1 MKYHPLLEQQLKPF
15 IRLRNNENDRFLRQ
29 ISLAYE
35 EFENKAPRFW
45 STQRQQSITHQLIG
59 LQNEIEANRDLA
71 SNIRTL
77 CRRGSQLLQ
86 AASLGL
92 WHIDREQMI
101 AECECEYIVKANDFI
116 ANKYEIIN
124 HADNLE
130 QTLLNQRYI
139 WHATETTNDPWQLD
153 IPINIDQFSVGFL
166 RAQFF
171 QPHPEAK
178 ALCAALGATLG
189 DFMRAI
195 YLQHRRQLTL
205 DELEESEHRF
215 KALAESTG
223 AAIFAFRETMIYANK
238 ATEELI
244 GLDHS
249 SLRLLPISIILG
261 VDFAK
266 RFNEHTLS
274 NKRKAIGVEIEFSRP
289 SGEIRWAFINVAQ
302 THYAGQHTWL
312 ASAFDI
318 TERKR
323 AEIQLRFQAYHD
335 SLTSLPN
342 RIQACKVLDNCLT
355 KASRDRYYRFAAA
368 IIEIQELNILTEQL
382 GFHSSDH
389 YLIDIALKLKNFSQ
403 ITDHIA
409 KVSHNSFVFIRE
421 NINSKDDIAHTCKA
435 LLENLKEPLVI
446 DDLPISQPMNI
457 GITYC
462 DRLYQSGEEVLRHC
476 SIAAQSKAESADP
489 DIAFFTD
496 TLLQKIEQQ
505 KAVASKLRQAINH
518 DELAIHFAP
527 QHSTR
532 QHAIH
537 IYEAL
542 IHWKEIAPCRL
553 GDKHFKLL
561 HNDSPV
567 VMQIAHWLINAAA
580 NDSAS
585 LPTHPID
592 GNAVWV
598 DLSSLSLRNA
608 EDFFAL
614 LPTREVNQQTPKL
627 ILQIP
632 MHFIT
637 LTTHSACR
645 IELDNYIRQLQ
656 ENHCALAINLSE
668 LSLNQLEQ
676 LPESG
681 ITYAR
686 LDSFDNDERR
696 TGKALMQMTLKYCSM
711 LGIQIII
718 DRGGSQPPLALAHSA
733 LAVQQTATK
742 KSSR

>member
-1 MKYHPLLEQQLKPF
+1 MKYHPLLEQQLKSF

-124 HADNLE
+124 HTDNLE

-178 ALCAALGATLG
+178 TLCAALGATLG

-215 KALAESTG
+215 KSLAESTG

-342 RIQACKVLDNCLT
+342 RIQACKLLDNCLT

-368 IIEIQELNILTEQL
+368 IIEIQELNILAEQL
-382 GFHSSDH
+382 GFNSSDH
-389 YLIDIALKLKNFSQ
+389 YLIDVALKLKNFSH

-421 NINSKDDIAHTCKA
+421 NISNKEDIENTCKA
-435 LLENLKEPLVI
+435 LLEELRKPLII
-446 DDLPISQPMNI
+446 DRLPISQPMNI

-476 SIAAQSKAESADP
+476 SIAAQSKIDQSNP
-489 DIAFFTD
+489 TIVFFSD

-505 KAVASKLRQAINH
+505 KMVASKLRQTISQDALN
-518 DELAIHFAP
+518 IHFAP
-527 QHSTR
+527 RHSTR
-532 QHAIH
+532 QHTLH

-542 IHWKEIAPCRL
+542 IHWKEIPPCRL
-553 GDKHFKLL
+553 GDKHFQLL
-561 HNDSPV
+561 HSDSNLIV
-567 VMQIAHWLINAAA
+567 QIAHWLINKAA
-580 NDSAS
+580 NNSLS
-585 LPTHPID
+585 LPIHPID

-608 EDFFAL
+608 DDFFNL
-614 LPTREVNQQTPKL
+614 VPKREISQKTPKL
-627 ILQIP
+627 ILQVPIN
-632 MHFIT
+632 FIVLAT
-637 LTTHSACR
+637 QSIFCKEFET
-645 IELDNYIRQLQ
+645 YIQLLQ
-656 ENHCALAINLSE
+656 ENHCTLAINLSE
-668 LSLNQLEQ
+668 LNLNQLEQ

-681 ITYAR
+681 ITYAK
-686 LDSFDNDERR
+686 LDSFENNERR
-696 TGKALMQMTLKYCSM
+696 TSKALMQMTLKYCSM
-711 LGIQIII
+711 LGIQVII
-718 DRGGSQPPLALAHSA
+718 DGEGAQPPLALAHSTLTA
-733 LAVQQTATK
+733 QQSATK
-742 KSSR
+742 NSSR